1 MEELE
6 GHHKL
11 NNKINQ
17 KRKNEYHMVN
27 DDNSYSYFD
36 LQKNVDI
43 MGANEQKEE
52 DAMSKVS
59 FTQKTNN
66 EVITEMSKNSPMNR
80 VKIGRSPDDKSAT
93 LYG

>member
-1 MEELE
+1 
-6 GHHKL
+6 
-11 NNKINQ
+11 
-17 KRKNEYHMVN
+17 MVN

-52 DAMSKVS
+52 DAMLKVS

-66 EVITEMSKNSPMNR
+66 EVITKMSKNSPMNR
-80 VKIGRSPDDKSAT
+80 VKIGRSLDDKSAT

>member
-1 MEELE
+1 
-6 GHHKL
+6 
-11 NNKINQ
+11 
-17 KRKNEYHMVN
+17 MVN

-43 MGANEQKEE
+43 MGTNEQKEE

-80 VKIGRSPDDKSAT
+80 VRIG
-93 LYG
+93 